1 MRHSS
6 CAVSRYPAR
15 GSGAGTRPP
24 DARTHQIAFNGG
36 TVGGDGFHPAPS
48 PGNPQR
54 EKRRVHP
61 PHGNE
66 QRSGHIPRKPH
77 QDAHCCQKEQ
87 KKQLNKTFEHGKAV
101 PGKRLSGRFYP
112 ILSTLTT
119 LNFYQENIFRTP
131 FRPAWSR
138 AAPPSAGQARAHGHA
153 VPASLRPCPA
163 AK

>member
-6 CAVSRYPAR
+6 AQFQGIPHAALAR
-15 GSGAGTRPP
+15 GQGLRTP
-24 DARTHQIAFNGG
+24 RTHQIAFNGG
-36 TVGGDGFHPAPS
+36 TVGGDGFHRLHHQGIRNGRS
-48 PGNPQR
+48 GGFI
-54 EKRRVHP
+54 P